1 MDMEDFE
8 SKYNDAQLERM
19 LNENAN
25 KNRVS
30 NKSIG
35 KDKVTSYSKKK
46 QSKKLLGKNGKIILT
61 IALLVI
67 MGINAPK
74 AIRTV
79 RYASDLNKA
88 TKIVTE
94 QANANLEN
102 ANLVDV
108 DDKGKVT
115 IKDGGNSISDYGRLN
130 LCDPSMAEVYAYH
143 NALVKAGD
151 CYAIESEKLIEATS
165 YKDGMYNYISISQYF
180 TVNGL
185 IDKDGRP
192 SGAEFNKYAEEQLV
206 KSYRDGTI
214 DDIMKKVV
222 NESRGK

>member
-8 SKYNDAQLERM
+8 SKYNDVQLERM

-35 KDKVTSYSKKK
+35 KDKVTNYSKKK
-46 QSKKLLGKNGKIILT
+46 QSKKLLGKTGKIILT
-61 IALLVI
+61 VALLVVI
-67 MGINAPK
+67 GINTPN
-74 AIRTV
+74 AIKSV

-94 QANANLEN
+94 QANDNLEN
-102 ANLVDV
+102 VNLVDV

-115 IKDGGNSISDYGRLN
+115 LKAGENSISDYGRLN
-130 LCDPSMAEVYAYH
+130 LCDPSMAEVYAYR

-151 CYAIESEKLIEATS
+151 RYATEFEKLIEATS
-165 YKDGMYNYISISQYF
+165 YKDGMYNYTSLAQYY

-185 IDKDGRP
+185 VDKDGKP
-192 SGAEFNKYAEEQLV
+192 SGAEFKKYAEEQLV

>member
-8 SKYNDAQLERM
+8 SKYNDVQLERM

-30 NKSIG
+30 NKSVG

-46 QSKKLLGKNGKIILT
+46 QSKKLLGKTGKIILT
-61 IALLVI
+61 VALLMVI
-67 MGINAPK
+67 GINTPN
-74 AIRTV
+74 AIKSV
-79 RYASDLNKA
+79 RYASDLSKA

-94 QANANLEN
+94 QANDNLEN
-102 ANLVDV
+102 ANLVNV
-108 DDKGKVT
+108 DDKGNVT
-115 IKDGGNSISDYGRLN
+115 IKMGGNSISDYGRLN
-130 LCDPSMAEVYAYH
+130 LCDPSIAEIYAYDK
-143 NALVKAGD
+143 ALESAGD
-151 CYAIESEKLIEATS
+151 TVNTEFEKLIEATS
-165 YKDGMYNYISISQYF
+165 YKEGMYNYTSLAQYY

-185 IDKDGRP
+185 VDRDGKP
-192 SGAEFNKYAEEQLV
+192 NGAEFKKYAEEQLV

-214 DDIMKKVV
+214 DDIMTKAV

>member
-8 SKYNDAQLERM
+8 SKYNDVQLERM

-35 KDKVTSYSKKK
+35 KNKVTSYSKKK

-94 QANANLEN
+94 QANDNLEN

-108 DDKGKVT
+108 DDKGNVT

-130 LCDPSMAEVYAYH
+130 LCDPSIAEIYAYDK
-143 NALVKAGD
+143 ALDGAGD
-151 CYAIESEKLIEATS
+151 TINTEFEKLIEATS
-165 YKDGMYNYISISQYF
+165 YKDGMYNYTSLAQYY

-185 IDKDGRP
+185 VDKDGKP
-192 SGAEFNKYAEEQLV
+192 SGAEFKKYAEEQLV